1 MESSDRP
8 PVVKTG
14 DIVEGRYRI
23 IKTLDEGSMGTVF
36 LAEHVLIKRKVA
48 IKILRPELAADGD
61 LLDRFMNEARAAGT
75 LGHPNIVECT
85 DMGFTRNEVPFIVLE
100 YLEGTL
106 LTDEIYRLGGLP
118 VRRALRIADQIAS
131 ALYAA
136 HNAGIVHRDL
146 KSDNVFLTD
155 KEDVI
160 DIVKV
165 LDFGISRFLE
175 VDDEKTRRGMMM
187 GTPQFMAPEQITS
200 PASVDKRADIYA
212 LGVILYEMLTARR
225 PFADDDEAALL
236 RRVVHDQP
244 PPLMRSDAPPGLEQM
259 ILTKLL
265 AKDPAQRYSSMKDV
279 QGALEAFHGVT
290 KPRGPNSDVIQAIRR
305 DVPAQPAAPVVPPLA
320 ATTPPEA
327 VVLPVLRKRRSS
339 MPWLIAAVLAG
350 AAGGALMYVEQPA
363 TASSDSSSK
372 AKFDGD
378 AEKLAS
384 LLEDEVHAAHLRA
397 DSIAQTPMLRAAIE
411 TDAATVRDMLHG
423 DLSLA
428 AKPGET
434 LEIFQLRDGGAMAS
448 MARIPDGAAAIPP
461 TGGAQTRIESDGTA
475 LTVTASAPIAKQ
487 QTGIGGAIA
496 VAQVVDLTSVK
507 KRIADRAIGATL
519 VGLGKP
525 IVLVGYGTAT
535 GPTLNVPVP
544 LAGDLKAPSATL
556 AVITPAPALAD
567 TSKLRVA
574 RFACWGLGGALLVL
588 YLISL
593 LRGRVQG

>member
-1 MESSDRP
+1 V
-8 PVVKTG
+8 VVKTG

-48 IKILRPELAADGD
+48 IKILRSELAADPD
-61 LLDRFMNEARAAGT
+61 VLDRFMNEARAAGT

-85 DMGFTRNEVPFIVLE
+85 DMGFTRSEVPFIVLE

-155 KEDVI
+155 KEDVM

-175 VDDEKTRRGMMM
+175 ADDEKTKRGVVM
-187 GTPQFMAPEQITS
+187 GTPQFMAPEQITN
-200 PASVDKRADIYA
+200 PAAVDNRADIYA

-225 PFADDDEAALL
+225 PFADDDQAALL
-236 RRVVHDQP
+236 HRVVHEPP
-244 PPLMRSDAPPGLEQM
+244 PPLMRNDAPPGLEQM
-259 ILTKLL
+259 ILSKML
-265 AKDPAQRYSSMKDV
+265 AKDPAHRYQSMKDV

-290 KPRGPNSDVIQAIRR
+290 KPRGPNSDIIQAIRP
-305 DVPAQPAAPVVPPLA
+305 DPPPAQPAVAPP
-320 ATTPPEA
+320 T
-327 VVLPVLRKRRSS
+327 PVLAPAAKPARPSGPSGTYAPRKRRSS
-339 MPWLIAAVLAG
+339 MPWLIAAVLAVG
-350 AAGGALMYVEQPA
+350 AGGALMYVEQPA

-384 LLEDEVHAAHLRA
+384 LLEDELHAAGLRA
-397 DSIAQTPMLRAAIE
+397 EGIAQTPMLRAAIE
-411 TDAATVRDMLHG
+411 TDAATVKDMLHG

-428 AKPGET
+428 AKQGET
-434 LEIFQLRDGGAMAS
+434 LEIFQLRDGGAMIS
-448 MARIPDGAAAIPP
+448 MARIPDAAMAIKPIGAN
-461 TGGAQTRIESDGTA
+461 QTRIESDGATVV
-475 LTVTASAPIAKQ
+475 VTASAAITRQ
-487 QTGIGGAIA
+487 QTGVGGVIA
-496 VAQVVDLTSVK
+496 VAEAVDLGAVK
-507 KRIADRAIGATL
+507 KRLADRATSATL
-519 VGLGKP
+519 TGLGKP
-525 IVLVGYGTAT
+525 VVLVGSESAPGT
-535 GPTLNVPVP
+535 PLNVPVA
-544 LAGDLKAPSATL
+544 LSGDLKLNATL
-556 AVITPAPALAD
+556 AVITPAPPIAD